1 MNKPGLKTHTQALIR
16 KFAHKPLKAS
26 ITELNVIMC
35 SILAKLAEQGMSL
48 GKSLIPEHVTLKEE
62 VKEI

>member
-35 SILAKLAEQGMSL
+35 SILAKLAE
-48 GKSLIPEHVTLKEE
+48 
-62 VKEI
+62 